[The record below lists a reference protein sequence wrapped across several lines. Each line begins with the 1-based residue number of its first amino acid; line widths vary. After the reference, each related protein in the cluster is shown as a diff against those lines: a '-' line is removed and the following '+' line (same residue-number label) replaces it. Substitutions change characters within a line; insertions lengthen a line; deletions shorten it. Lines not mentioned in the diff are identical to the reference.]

1 MMKKCSRYITSLLM
15 TIIYMIIVFSPLAP
29 LAMHSKHVAH
39 AVTGECSGDC
49 EVDGCSL
56 ERSAAHTC
64 CCWQKKKQAGV
75 DTHLHAGH
83 DNSSMTPAATTVAT
97 KKRAGCCDASTEEIS
112 EKNNEA
118 TNASSPPPT
127 NTKPVTIGSTPC
139 GSGKLFAIL
148 TVEASQHLPF
158 FFTEKIPPSP
168 VQSPLTFFPQDRL
181 TTRYVD
187 PPDPPP
193 QNC

>member
-1 MMKKCSRYITSLLM
+1 MKKCSRYITSLLM

-64 CCWQKKKQAGV
+64 CCWQKKKQGDV

-83 DNSSMTPAATTVAT
+83 DNRSNPPVTATVALH
-97 KKRAGCCDASTEEIS
+97 KRASCCDASTEDIP
-112 EKNNEA
+112 EKNDEA
-118 TNASSPPPT
+118 TSASTHPPT

-139 GSGKLFAIL
+139 GSGKLFALL

-158 FFTEKIPPSP
+158 FFTGDITPTPE
-168 VQSPLTFFPQDRL
+168 QSPLTFFPQNRL

-193 QNC
+193 QNS